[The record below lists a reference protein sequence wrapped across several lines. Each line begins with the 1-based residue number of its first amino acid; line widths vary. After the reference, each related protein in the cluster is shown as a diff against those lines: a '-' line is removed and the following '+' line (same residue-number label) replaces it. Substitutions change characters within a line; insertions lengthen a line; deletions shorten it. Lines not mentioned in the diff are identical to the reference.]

1 MRVYVCYTHI
11 FHQSGCMSGYSK
23 TGPHAGKRASSP
35 LLIEA
40 EEEDEMGGKGSKS
53 EMRDLEDRLMHR
65 FTPDFPWDAFEAAA
79 TKLKVITGMGLA
91 FACPHS
97 CTCEVLYL

>member
-1 MRVYVCYTHI
+1 MLHSHLSPIWMYVRLQQDWLY
-11 FHQSGCMSGYSK
+11 
-23 TGPHAGKRASSP
+23 PHAGKRASSP

-40 EEEDEMGGKGSKS
+40 EEEDETGGTGSKS